1 MKTLT
6 KIRLINWHL
15 FENTTIDCQGSTYF
29 IGINGAGKSTILDAV
44 QLALVGGQRDVR
56 FNQAALSG
64 GKRTLASYV
73 RGELGTEGQRYL
85 RGDAT
90 GVVALEFKNPDGT
103 LFSHGAVI
111 DAYEDGRAP
120 DVMYFIVHNAQ
131 LDDRWF
137 FQADANGRL
146 FETRAFKRHL
156 DHFALPPAA
165 RAQTFS
171 RLEDYRAHLLNRLG
185 QLKDSFPAKIV
196 KGLAFSPLTDIR
208 SFVHN
213 YLLDENLLDVKNLQ
227 EQLDTLRHFEA
238 LAADVR
244 ERIDA
249 LNRIDDF
256 DKERAA
262 NRRRRITNGYIV
274 RRARGEFHSTELKNA
289 RLKLDETRLALHRAE
304 LEREQLATHLKF
316 AETALLD
323 AKIALQTDQIAIKE
337 RELREKLAAIEA
349 ELAILRQRQTD
360 VDTAL
365 TKERA
370 DAKKLRA
377 LMVAD
382 RQTIPPELEA
392 FVSKRNG
399 KQVHKDTGTH
409 GNEGAR
415 NPALRSPGDLLG
427 SEVEGTI
434 RNYQSTITSLSQ
446 EYTREQV
453 ILNERSTALREE
465 AARLEDEIRKLRT
478 GDREISYE
486 SEAPNAVRLRRILRA
501 ELGLSSE
508 EVIFLCDE
516 LNIPDKEWQDAI
528 EGILGFNRFI
538 LLVPPVHY
546 DAAMKLYRE
555 RRHKDGLH
563 GVALLDTDKVE
574 RYARTQVKKEIS
586 PRRHGDAGRHGTGN
600 TKSDS
605 LASEV
610 ITENPAARA
619 FIDLLLSHY
628 IKCDS
633 LEELRDH
640 RTAVT
645 RECFI
650 RRNFTDSHLNPQIY
664 RHWFIGERATPRQ
677 IESRQQRF
685 DEIAKEML
693 TLNERDHALRERLA
707 LTADKTRPLIE
718 LEHAVEA
725 LASLPERTTQHEML
739 TKELAQLD
747 LHTTETLKADVERY
761 QAEFTRLQ
769 SEAGLVERR
778 IGGLE
783 TDAKNLADVEIPRL
797 EREIDASIQNVESFL
812 ANEGADEDLRVE
824 IEKELTRRLER
835 QPVAVILQNAER
847 YEGDYQSAESRNR
860 DRLREAK
867 QAYSLRYN
875 FGYDEIEDATR
886 YIAERD
892 KLISSELPQYESQ
905 IARQRALAE
914 QELVENF
921 VHRLREQIEEARQQ
935 LAYLN
940 STLSQLRF
948 GGERYEFITQPAP
961 NLRLMY
967 NMVTDSQNVLG
978 TSLSDSDFRQK
989 HQQAWDLLLER
1000 LTANNQTS
1008 ETLAVELRELQD
1020 YRSYL
1025 QYDIRIHYPNND
1037 RALLSQINAKKS
1049 GGETTTPFYVA
1060 MAASFAQAYRLNQP
1074 RPSDTIRLALFDEAF
1089 SKMDTARTASAL
1101 QFMREAGLQVL
1112 LATPPDK
1119 SGSLLPFVDT
1129 VCTVVRKN
1137 SHAFVIEID
1146 KSEMIRELENQ

>member
-15 FENTTIDCQGSTYF
+15 FENTTIDCTGSTYF

-44 QLALVGGQRDVR
+44 QFALVGGQRDVR

-73 RGELGTEGQRYL
+73 RGELGTEGQRFL

-90 GVVALEFKNPDGT
+90 GVIALEFRNPDGT
-103 LFSHGAVI
+103 FFSHGAVI

-120 DVMYFIVHNAQ
+120 DVMYFIVHNAG

-137 FQADANGRL
+137 FQADSNGHL
-146 FETRAFKRHL
+146 FDTRAFKRNL
-156 DHFALPPAA
+156 DHFALPPAS

-171 RLEDYRAHLLNRLG
+171 RLEDYRVHLLNRLG

-208 SFVHN
+208 SFVQN

-227 EQLDTLRHFEA
+227 EQLDTLRHFES

-244 ERIDA
+244 ERIESLDKIEE
-249 LNRIDDF
+249 L
-256 DKERAA
+256 DKERLA

-274 RRARGEFHSTELKNA
+274 RRARGELHSAELKNA
-289 RLKLDETRLALHRAE
+289 RLKLDETRLSLHRAE
-304 LEREQLATHLKF
+304 NDRDQLSSHLKF

-323 AKIALQTDQIAIKE
+323 AKLALQSDQTAIKE
-337 RELREKLAAIEA
+337 RELRGKLTVLEA
-349 ELAILRQRQTD
+349 ELNLLRQRQTEAE
-360 VDTAL
+360 TAL
-365 TKERA
+365 TKEHT
-370 DAKKLRA
+370 DAKKLKKLLA
-377 LMVAD
+377 SD
-382 RQTIPPELEA
+382 TFEIPPALETFIREKA
-392 FVSKRNG
+392 
-399 KQVHKDTGTH
+399 DTEHAT
-409 GNEGAR
+409 R
-415 NPALRSPGDLLG
+415 
-427 SEVEGTI
+427 
-434 RNYQSTITSLSQ
+434 STIQNYHSALATLAQQYS
-446 EYTREQV
+446 REQ
-453 ILNERSTALREE
+453 ILLNEKSTSLREE
-465 AARLEDEIRKLRT
+465 AEKLEDEIRKLRT

-486 SEAPNAVRLRRILRA
+486 SEAPNAVRLRRLLRA
-501 ELGLSSE
+501 ELGLSSG
-508 EVIFLCDE
+508 EVVFLCDQ
-516 LNIPDKEWQDAI
+516 LNIPDKEWQDAV
-528 EGILGFNRFI
+528 EGILGFNRFT
-538 LLVPPVHY
+538 LLVPPIHY

-555 RRHKDGLH
+555 RRHKDNLH
-563 GVALLDTDKVE
+563 GVALLDTE
-574 RYARTQVKKEIS
+574 RILKTEHAMRSTQ
-586 PRRHGDAGRHGTGN
+586 H
-600 TKSDS
+600 DS

-610 ITENPAARA
+610 VTEHPAARA
-619 FIDLLLSHY
+619 FIDLLLGHY
-628 IKCDS
+628 IECDS

-645 RECFI
+645 RECFV
-650 RRNFTDSHLNPQIY
+650 RRNYTDSHLNPQTY
-664 RHWFIGERATPRQ
+664 KRWFIGERSAPRQ
-677 IESRQQRF
+677 IENRQQRL
-685 DEIAKEML
+685 DEIAKEMV
-693 TLNERDHALRERLA
+693 TLSERGFALRERLA
-707 LTADKTRPLIE
+707 LTSEKTRPLIE
-718 LEHAVEA
+718 LEHALEA
-725 LASLPERTTQHEML
+725 LSILPERITQYETL
-739 TKELAQLD
+739 TKELQQLD
-747 LHTTETLKADVERY
+747 LHTTETLKTDVERH

-769 SEAGLVERR
+769 TEAGLVERR

-783 TDAKNLADVEIPRL
+783 SEAKNLAEVEIPRL
-797 EREIDASIQNVESFL
+797 ELEIDTSIQSAESFL
-812 ANEGADEDLRVE
+812 SNEEADEDLRVE
-824 IEKELTRRLER
+824 IERELTRRLER
-835 QPVAVILQNAER
+835 QPVDVILQNAER
-847 YEGDYQSAESRNR
+847 YEGDYQTAESRNR
-860 DRLREAK
+860 DRLRETK
-867 QAYSLRYN
+867 QAYSMKYD
-875 FGYDEIEDATR
+875 FGYDDTDDATR
-886 YIAERD
+886 YTSERD
-892 KLISSELPQYESQ
+892 KLINSELPQYESQ

-921 VHRLREQIEEARQQ
+921 IHRLREQIEEARQQ
-935 LAYLN
+935 LSYLN

-948 GGERYEFITQPAP
+948 GGERYEFITQPAA

-967 NMVTDSQNVLG
+967 DMVMDSQNVLG
-978 TSLSDSDFRQK
+978 ASLSDSDFRQK

-1000 LTANNQTS
+1000 LTSNNQTS
-1008 ETLAVELRELQD
+1008 ETLATELRELQD

-1025 QYDIRIHYPNND
+1025 QYDIRIHYPNSD

-1089 SKMDTARTASAL
+1089 GKMDTARTASAL

-1119 SGSLLPFVDT
+1119 SGSLLPYVDT

-1146 KSEMIRELENQ
+1146 KSEMMRELESQ